1 MNIIINLSKKVFDF
15 YVSGFK
21 NMKVGKKLW
30 LIIGIK
36 LFIFMFIFKILFSQN
51 LLKEKFDNDEDR
63 ANFIIDN
70 LTKQE

>member
-1 MNIIINLSKKVFDF
+1 MNIIINLFKKVFDF

-36 LFIFMFIFKILFSQN
+36 LFIFMFIFKILFFPN
-51 LLKEKFDNDEDR
+51 LLKEKFDNDKDR

>member
-1 MNIIINLSKKVFDF
+1 MNIIMNLSKKVFDF
-15 YVSGFK
+15 YISGFK

-36 LFIFMFIFKILFSQN
+36 LFIFMFIFKILFFPN
-51 LLKEKFDNDEDR
+51 LLKEKFDNDKDR
-63 ANFIIDN
+63 ADFVINN